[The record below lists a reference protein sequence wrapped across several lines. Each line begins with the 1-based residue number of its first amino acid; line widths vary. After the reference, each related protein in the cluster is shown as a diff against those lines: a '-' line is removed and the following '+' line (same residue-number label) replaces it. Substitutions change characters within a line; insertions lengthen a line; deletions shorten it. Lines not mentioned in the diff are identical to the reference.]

1 MDLGL
6 TDRAVMIAS
15 SSAADRQACRDRL
28 TSEGAGVIVVDQLAD
43 AVVGIEQTVREFGR
57 IDGVVM
63 YLLSGDTQLLDASV
77 ADLYSSWAAVEFVA
91 AAFRA
96 AAPTMIEQGI
106 GRLVSVIPN
115 SVKWLADQS
124 DELGSM
130 AGLGVLGMHKAAV
143 ADLARHGI
151 SVNAVLR
158 GDVDDVDEVAATIA
172 FMLSKHAGYMQGVT
186 IALDGARSPALF

>member
-1 MDLGL
+1 MELGL
-6 TDRAVMIAS
+6 TDRTVLIAS
-15 SSAADRQACRDRL
+15 SSAADRHACRDRL
-28 TSEGAGVIVVDQLAD
+28 ASEGAGVIVVDRLAD

-63 YLLSGDTQLLDASV
+63 CLPSNDTQLLDASV
-77 ADLYSSWAAVEFVA
+77 ADLYSSWIAVEFVA

-96 AAPTMIEQGI
+96 AASTMIEQGH
-106 GRLVSVIPN
+106 GRLVSVVPN
-115 SVKWLADQS
+115 SVKWLADDS

-130 AGLGVLGMHKAAV
+130 SGLAVLGMHKAAV

-158 GDVDDVDEVAATIA
+158 GDADDVDEVAATIA
-172 FMLSKHAGYMQGVT
+172 FMLSEHAGYMQGVT

>member
-6 TDRAVMIAS
+6 TGRAVVIAS
-15 SSAADRQACRDRL
+15 ANAADRRACRDRL
-28 TSEGAGVIVVDQLAD
+28 SSEGAVVIVVDQLSD
-43 AVVGIEQTVREFGR
+43 AVAGIEQAVREFGR

-63 YLLSGDTQLLDASV
+63 CLPTDETQLLDASV
-77 ADLYSSWAAVEFVA
+77 ADLYSCWAGAEFVA

-96 AAPTMIEQGI
+96 SAPTMIEQGH

-115 SVKWLADQS
+115 SVKWLADES
-124 DELGSM
+124 DELGSI

-158 GDVDDVDEVAATIA
+158 GDADDIDEVAATIA
-172 FMLSKHAGYMQGVT
+172 FLLSENAGYMQGVT
-186 IALDGARSPALF
+186 ISLDGAESPAVF